1 MLIRFPETDVREMG
15 RTAAGVKGITLTDDD
30 VVVGMEILEEESHV
44 LIVTEKGYGKRT
56 PAEEYRTQS
65 RGGKGLKT
73 AKITENNGQLV
84 AVKATKGEED
94 LMIITASGVLIRM
107 DIDDISTTGRVTQ
120 GVRLIRMA
128 EEEHVATVALVEKR
142 RR

>member
-1 MLIRFPETDVREMG
+1 
-15 RTAAGVKGITLTDDD
+15 
-30 VVVGMEILEEESHV
+30 MEILEEESDV

-73 AKITENNGQLV
+73 CKITENNGHLV

-107 DIDDISTTGRVTQ
+107 DINDISTTGRVTQ

-128 EEEHVATVALVEKR
+128 EQEHVATVALVEKNDDNEENEQEETQES
-142 RR
+142 